1 MVRQKTT
8 ENLEDKIKKL
18 KEKKKKGYLRKI
30 SDLIFD
36 YMEYGKDS
44 NKFENTV
51 KNCYLELKYNNII
64 DFKNNADL
72 DLGNITVK
80 LFDIIEKYEMT
91 KQRVEAYEY
100 FLNLSKDDFKDKSK
114 FKDIFYNV
122 CYKLHTLDEHEATKL
137 EKKFV
142 NEDFIKGFLTSLT
155 EPEYKKFIKEIEWLR
170 KNN

>member
-1 MVRQKTT
+1 MIRQKTT
-8 ENLEDKIKKL
+8 ENLSDKIKKL

-51 KNCYLELKYNNII
+51 KNSYLELKYNNII
-64 DFKNNADL
+64 DLKNNADF
-72 DLGNITVK
+72 DLGDIAVK
-80 LFDIIEKYEMT
+80 LFDIIKKYEMT
-91 KQRVEAYEY
+91 KQEVEAYEY

-122 CYKLHTLDEHEATKL
+122 CYKLNKLDEYETTKL

-142 NEDFIKGFLTSLT
+142 NKDFIKGFLASLAD
-155 EPEYKKFIKEIEWLR
+155 PEYKKFIEEIEGLR